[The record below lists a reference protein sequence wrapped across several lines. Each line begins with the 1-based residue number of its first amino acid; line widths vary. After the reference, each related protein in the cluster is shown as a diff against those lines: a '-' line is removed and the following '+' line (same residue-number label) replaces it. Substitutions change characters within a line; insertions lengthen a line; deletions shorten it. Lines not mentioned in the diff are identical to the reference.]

1 MRNAFRLSCAA
12 VAVLFAAALPA
23 AADRL
28 APAQSVFAPQMP
40 ALVGG
45 AKAVSTQTL
54 GSRGTVTPSATLFGG
69 FEIRAQAD
77 VYILVRGNSL
87 GTLGVTQAFLDAP
100 RVRLFTGSGQDIVT
114 DSFGRAGFNAC
125 TSGSVFTDPVINYYT
140 NVRGQAPHA
149 RDACVALN
157 LAAGV
162 YTFTVTPSIVGVTT
176 DSGSSNPSSGE
187 VLFEVTLAP

>member
-1 MRNAFRLSCAA
+1 MRRARRISSA
-12 VAVLFAAALPA
+12 VAMVLAAAAFPA
-23 AADRL
+23 AADTL
-28 APAQSVFAPQMP
+28 QPAHAVLSPQQP
-40 ALVGG
+40 ALVIP

-54 GSRGTVTPSATLFGG
+54 GSRGTVTPTATLFGG
-69 FEIRAQAD
+69 FEIRSQAD

-100 RVRLFTGSGQDIVT
+100 RVRLFTGAGQDIVT

-125 TSGSVFTDPVINYYT
+125 TSGSVFTDPVINFYT
-140 NVRGQAPHA
+140 NVRGQPAHA

-157 LAAGV
+157 LVAGV

-176 DSGSSNPSSGE
+176 TSGSSNPSSGE